1 MILLSGA
8 KVKCLLAILEGIY
21 GGFFIANIYVW
32 IFQNGVKSEAKLFR
46 LPAGD
51 CRQGGLCGA

>member
-21 GGFFIANIYVW
+21 GGFFYSDYIYTG
-32 IFQNGVKSEAKLFR
+32 IFAETNE
-46 LPAGD
+46 LPHRCMVSWVVAQKN
-51 CRQGGLCGA
+51 RKRKN